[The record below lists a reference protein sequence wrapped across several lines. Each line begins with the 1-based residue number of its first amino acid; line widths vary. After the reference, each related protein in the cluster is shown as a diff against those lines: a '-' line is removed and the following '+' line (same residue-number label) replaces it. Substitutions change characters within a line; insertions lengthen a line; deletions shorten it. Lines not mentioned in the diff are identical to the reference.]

1 MLILHQN
8 SELSGLPNAP
18 DICGIPVLEPWI
30 ESVTRGAAR
39 VARGPSLQFREAG
52 QECPDWGLV
61 QNPGPWIWVQDS
73 WFRVFNPNFHSSV
86 EIRIRTQNHRE
97 FQYELILS
105 PDYTLIFY
113 GAGTHVCP
121 RLHCDITVF
130 EPILG
135 TGITLTIKMKRTH
148 VWSVFYYLIAS
159 TYFKGIQLQ
168 ERLEAQLK

>member
-8 SELSGLPNAP
+8 SELSGLSNAP

-73 WFRVFNPNFHSSV
+73 WFSVFNPNFHSSV

-97 FQYELILS
+97 FQYELIRS
-105 PDYTLIFY
+105 PDYTLTFY
-113 GAGTHVCP
+113 GVGIIVVHVLCMYS
-121 RLHCDITVF
+121 TVQLLQNDWNPF
-130 EPILG
+130 SNSTEILS
-135 TGITLTIKMKRTH
+135 IR
-148 VWSVFYYLIAS
+148 IAIFLLV
-159 TYFKGIQLQ
+159 Y
-168 ERLEAQLK
+168 RV